1 MALTTPS
8 TISGE
13 PGSAQPVTTLLGK
26 GSEFEGKLSF
36 EGTVRVDGKLTGEI
50 FTDDVLMVGEGAEVN
65 AEVTVGSIVIQGTV
79 RGNITAKRSVEIHS
93 PGKVRG
99 NINTPSLFIEKG
111 VFFDGHCQMDAGG
124 AASEPTP
131 ALRHKKSGSSASS
144 STSGSSS
151 SGSSSSGSGSGTG
164 SSGSGSSS
172 AGSSGSSSSGS

>member
-1 MALTTPS
+1 MTLTTQSP
-8 TISGE
+8 TSGE
-13 PGSAQPVTTLLGK
+13 AGSAQPVTTLLGK

-93 PGKVRG
+93 PGRVRG

-111 VFFDGHCQMDAGG
+111 VFFDGHCQMDSTG
-124 AASEPTP
+124 AMSESAP
-131 ALRHKKSGSSASS
+131 ATRHKKSAA
-144 STSGSSS
+144 STSGANNSPGSSS
-151 SGSSSSGSGSGTG
+151 SSSSSST
-164 SSGSGSSS
+164 
-172 AGSSGSSSSGS
+172 

>member
-1 MALTTPS
+1 MTLTTQSP
-8 TISGE
+8 TSGE

-65 AEVTVGSIVIQGTV
+65 AEVTVGAIVIQGTV

-93 PGKVRG
+93 PGRVKG

-111 VFFDGHCQMDAGG
+111 VFFDGHCQMESSSTAEAQPIHRHSGG
-124 AASEPTP
+124 G
-131 ALRHKKSGSSASS
+131 KKSSSASQS
-144 STSGSSS
+144 PTTSG
-151 SGSSSSGSGSGTG
+151 GSPTGTPSNGSNSPST
-164 SSGSGSSS
+164 
-172 AGSSGSSSSGS
+172 

>member
-1 MALTTPS
+1 MTLTTLSP
-8 TISGE
+8 TSGE

-50 FTDDVLMVGEGAEVN
+50 FTDDALVVGEGAEVN

-93 PGKVRG
+93 PGRVRG

-111 VFFDGHCQMDAGG
+111 VFFDGNCQMDASPS
-124 AASEPTP
+124 ASEPTP
-131 ALRHKKSGSSASS
+131 TSRHKKSVSVSTGSNSS
-144 STSGSSS
+144 SSS
-151 SGSSSSGSGSGTG
+151 SGS
-164 SSGSGSSS
+164 
-172 AGSSGSSSSGS
+172 